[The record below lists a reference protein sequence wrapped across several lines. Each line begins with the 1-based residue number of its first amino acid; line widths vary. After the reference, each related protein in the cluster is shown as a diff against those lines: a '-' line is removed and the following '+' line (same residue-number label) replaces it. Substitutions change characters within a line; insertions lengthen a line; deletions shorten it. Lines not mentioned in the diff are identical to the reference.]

1 MKRVLYF
8 AFLFGILIYFNLYA
22 QEEETILMSSGESK
36 TITFSEKIKKVA
48 IGDPEV
54 ADVNTVSSYE
64 LLINAKN
71 EGSTSLILWVG
82 KEKSTRKIIVT
93 KVDVSAVLSEIKT
106 MLKGVKGISV
116 NLRSGSVVLEGE
128 IENEKDAVIIQN
140 IVDKYKGQ
148 IKNFVKLPVQM
159 IKINARIVEMG
170 TTDDSSI
177 GIDWQK
183 KFQFV
188 ENTVEGIY
196 QIGKISRTTKVD
208 AMLDFLANEGSAK
221 IVARPNIIVI
231 NGKLATFHSGG
242 KILIP
247 VSSQGDV
254 SVEEKSYG
262 VDLQILPFGDRK
274 SGLVRSKVKIEVSTL
289 DWANAVKYSEG
300 TIPSI
305 RDRRIETEIDVKV
318 GTTIVIAGLLME
330 EDQEYKKK
338 VPILGSIPLLGL
350 LFSSTEIRKS
360 KTELVIF
367 LTPSFVNYLG
377 EEIIE

>member
-1 MKRVLYF
+1 MKRTF
-8 AFLFGILIYFNLYA
+8 CFLFLLFIVIYLNLYA
-22 QEEETILMSSGESK
+22 QQEDTVLMSSGESR
-36 TITFSEKIKKVA
+36 TMTFSEKIKKVA
-48 IGDPEV
+48 IGDPEI
-54 ADVNTVSSYE
+54 ADVKTVSSYE
-64 LLINAKN
+64 LLINGKN
-71 EGSTSLILWVG
+71 EGITSLILWIG
-82 KEKSTRKIIVT
+82 KEKITKKIIVS
-93 KVDVSAVLSEIKT
+93 KVDVSVVLSEIKAL
-106 MLKGVKGISV
+106 LKEVKGISV
-116 NLRSGSVVLEGE
+116 SLRSGSVVLEGE
-128 IENEKDAVIIQN
+128 IENEKDTVTVQN
-140 IVDKYKGQ
+140 IIEKYKGK
-148 IKNFVKLPVQM
+148 IRNFVKLPVQM
-159 IKINARIVEMG
+159 IKINARIVEIG
-170 TTDDSSI
+170 TKDDSSI

-188 ENTVEGIY
+188 ENTIEGIY

-208 AMLDFLANEGSAK
+208 AMLDFLASEGSAK
-221 IVARPNIIVI
+221 IIARPNIIVI

-242 KILIP
+242 KILVP

-262 VDLQILPFGDRK
+262 VDLQILPYGDRK

-289 DWANAVKYSEG
+289 DWQNAVKYSGG

-305 RDRRIETEIDVKV
+305 RDRKIETEIDVKV

-330 EDQEYKKK
+330 EDQKYKKK

-350 LFSSTEIRKS
+350 LFSSTDTRKS

-367 LTPSFVNYLG
+367 LTPSFVNFLG